1 MDKVER
7 YINEDGKVGVLI
19 SPGYG
24 AGWSTWNDYKEFCLF
39 DKGLVELKLND
50 ASEDELEEYIKS
62 DAVRNEMDIGT
73 VYCGGWEDVV
83 VEFVEPNET
92 FVVDEYD
99 GHESLEYLS
108 CIRTF
113 TA

>member
-19 SPGYG
+19 SPSYG
-24 AGWSTWNDYKEFCLF
+24 AGWSTYPSGDKKEFLLF
-39 DKGLVELKLND
+39 DKGLVELALNE
-50 ASEDELEEYIKS
+50 ASEEEVEEYIKS
-62 DAVRNEMDIGT
+62 MDVGY

-83 VEFVEPNET
+83 VHWVEPNET
-92 FVVDEYD
+92 FVIDEYD
-99 GHESLEYLS
+99 GYESLEYLS